1 LSQIVEVAVMEL
13 VERPSHQFVMPDVL
27 ALVGVHRSST
37 AQHMQADVDG
47 ERGGKVRL
55 AIRLECRRTREEV
68 EAELAYEA
76 ILVEMGYSRVEF

>member
-1 LSQIVEVAVMEL
+1 
-13 VERPSHQFVMPDVL
+13 
-27 ALVGVHRSST
+27 
-37 AQHMQADVDG
+37 MQADVDG

-76 ILVEMGYSRVEF
+76 ILVEVGYSESSLLSH